1 MEGITLAYLCYSHRH
16 FQHALKTFGQL
27 HLTPSRT
34 LCHWPLL
41 WTLLCQ
47 NTLPGPHLFEGGFL
61 FIQSLSWSLCI
72 DPPPSTFHHGTC
84 LQKTEAAFSSGKFGK
99 FSYLRNFHCG
109 SSLGGSNSWSTLP
122 DHTCLRIALHFW
134 TTASQLP
141 LGPCLGCLP
150 CLCVHHC
157 WCESQ
162 GKTLRALI
170 KVPNPW
176 AILKEVP
183 NPQLNRWD
191 RGWAS
196 MDPYWKTSSSH
207 LCSGQGKNERMF
219 SKLFP
224 NRGVNMW
231 PSD

>member
-1 MEGITLAYLCYSHRH
+1 MLLLTQAFPIRPQNLWPASAPTCSNPSPLTLTLNSALPKYAAGPSSFWRWTPFYSIII
-16 FQHALKTFGQL
+16 LK
-27 HLTPSRT
+27 PMY
-34 LCHWPLL
+34 CV
-41 WTLLCQ
+41 
-47 NTLPGPHLFEGGFL
+47 
-61 FIQSLSWSLCI
+61 

-84 LQKTEAAFSSGKFGK
+84 LQKTEAAFSSGKFDK
-99 FSYLRNFHCG
+99 FSCLSNFHCG

-224 NRGVNMW
+224 NRCVNIW